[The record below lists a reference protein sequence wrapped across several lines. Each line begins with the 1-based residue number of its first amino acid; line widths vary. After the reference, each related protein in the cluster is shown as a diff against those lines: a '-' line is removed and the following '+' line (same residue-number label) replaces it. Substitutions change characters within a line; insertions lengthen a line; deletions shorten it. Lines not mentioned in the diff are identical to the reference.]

1 MKFHEILRQRRLA
14 LGLTQEQLAQR
25 LGVSA
30 PAVNKWERNN
40 SYPDITMLPPLAR
53 LLEVDLNT
61 LLSFQEELTEEE
73 IGAFANVLGERA
85 QQEGCEAA
93 FRLARDKLR
102 EYPNSDLLAY
112 TAAQILDG
120 ALVLWKRG
128 ENDPE
133 REQAWKGEILAL
145 YRRCADSGD
154 RRVRERAE
162 RMLISQYMAQGE
174 LEQAEEQLARLP
186 QEDRERPMLEAML
199 RRKQKRS
206 EEAWPI
212 LEREL
217 FRQASDLQS
226 TLMALMDLAL
236 EAGDKTCARQYSET
250 AEQAGRVFQLTAYAV
265 ASAPLQLALAD
276 RGAGGA
282 GTAPAQPGGAL
293 GPECVPSLPPLA
305 HKGGCEGSP
314 ADHAPIS
321 AGGTGAG
328 PGIRFPPGDPRIPGD
343 AGAGS
348 PGRNIDKI
356 NYFIRKIDLKN
367 GLGRSM
373 MGTR

>member
-1 MKFHEILRQRRLA
+1 M
-14 LGLTQEQLAQR
+14 
-25 LGVSA
+25 
-30 PAVNKWERNN
+30 
-40 SYPDITMLPPLAR
+40 
-53 LLEVDLNT
+53 DLNT

-250 AEQAGRVFQLTAYAV
+250 AEQAGRGVPAHRLR
-265 ASAPLQLALAD
+265 SGRLP
-276 RGAGGA
+276 RSSWRWRSR
-282 GTAPAQPGGAL
+282 TAPRRWR
-293 GPECVPSLPPLA
+293 CWN
-305 HKGGCEGSP
+305 GSC
-314 ADHAPIS
+314 AAW
-321 AGGTGAG
+321 
-328 PGIRFPPGDPRIPGD
+328 R
-343 AGAGS
+343 S
-348 PGRNIDKI
+348 PG
-356 NYFIRKIDLKN
+356 
-367 GLGRSM
+367 
-373 MGTR
+373 T